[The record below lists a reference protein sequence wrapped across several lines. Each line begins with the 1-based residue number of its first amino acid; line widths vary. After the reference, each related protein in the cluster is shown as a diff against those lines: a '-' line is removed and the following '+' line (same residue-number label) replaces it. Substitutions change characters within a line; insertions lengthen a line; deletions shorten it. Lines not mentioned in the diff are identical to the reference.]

1 MKPTIEA
8 FSIGPKRGEA
18 FEAFGQ
24 VDTAVAH
31 HVAFKQQAASQV
43 LLDAVVAK
51 DKKDREAV
59 KRMAAEEQREEMVTV
74 LGAPAAKRQ
83 AKKRAA
89 PAKKTPAEKAA
100 AAEAKAAAA
109 EEKATRCGKCK
120 GMKKCMHGRICEH
133 GRERRFY
140 KEGGGSGLCEHQRQT
155 KTCLGMLLATSF
167 ISSISPEPGLLG
179 SCPVS
184 VGPFDGTICGPSV
197 TGCSCEALPTRI
209 PARRSRRCAHLAIA
223 VVTCAT

>member
-1 MKPTIEA
+1 M
-8 FSIGPKRGEA
+8 G
-18 FEAFGQ
+18 
-24 VDTAVAH
+24 
-31 HVAFKQQAASQV
+31 
-43 LLDAVVAK
+43 
-51 DKKDREAV
+51 
-59 KRMAAEEQREEMVTV
+59 
-74 LGAPAAKRQ
+74 GAPAAKRQ

-133 GRERRFY
+133 GRERRFC
-140 KEGGGSGLCEHQRQT
+140 KECGGSGLCEHQRQT

-184 VGPFDGTICGPSV
+184 VGPFDGTICGPSA

-223 VVTCAT
+223 VVTCATLRALPCTPKGYYTALRPLTGAANYAWGARGR